1 MEVANSVGA
10 IEKLTHTNYID
21 WKSCLESYLQGQD
34 LWEVV
39 NGADTNQ
46 PNDSSEN
53 SEAIRKW
60 KIKAGKALFVL
71 KATTQKE
78 LLDYIRDAKSPK
90 EAWDAFA
97 TLFSKKNTA
106 RLQMLENEIGSINQ
120 GNLTI
125 SNYFMKVKM
134 ICQEIFQLNEES
146 KISEAKQRRIII
158 RGLKQEY
165 SSFIIAM
172 QGWPTQPTLLE
183 LESLLANQESLAKQM
198 AGLSVIEN
206 EEALFVER
214 RNKSKYKNKQSQGSS
229 QIGEA
234 TKGRESEKQYV
245 NFKAKVTCYNCGK
258 LGHFARECRSPKK
271 VEEGN
276 SVVSNTPISNDDSE
290 DEWGAFISTIEDHP
304 IGCRTED
311 QEWEEFILPEHQVNA
326 ALISVDEETTIG
338 LAEARQKKTT
348 YSKEWIID
356 SGCSNH
362 MTGDERKFVSKDD
375 YKRKR
380 IVVTANNAKL
390 PIAHVGSVTCTPTSS
405 NEGLVLQDVFH
416 VLDMKKNLISVS
428 QLTKSGGYVVF
439 GPDDVKVYETVHI
452 TGNPY
457 MQGRRCDSVYAY
469 VDRTG
474 QHETTDLWHARLAHV
489 GFTKLKVMMQR
500 KLVRGL
506 PELVVRSDTETM
518 EALMKMK
525 DLEGRSVCLNQ
536 IQGDDKGEIDTI
548 QANLGVRFH
557 TKKLGELYHFLG
569 LELEQDDEGIFL
581 GQQKYAKDLLIRFG
595 MSESNISITPME
607 VNAKLST
614 DEEEDVK
621 DPTRFRDLLRVLDK
635 GLALRGSVEV
645 HRQPHPI
652 VQEIRCGEEG

>member
-21 WKSCLESYLQGQD
+21 WKYCLESYLKGQD

-60 KIKAGKALFVL
+60 KIKAGKTLFVL

-134 ICQEIFQLNEES
+134 ICQEISQLDEES
-146 KISEAKQRRIII
+146 KISEARQRRIII

-165 SSFIIAM
+165 SSFIIAT

-183 LESLLANQESLAKQM
+183 LECLLANQESLAKQM
-198 AGLSVIEN
+198 AGLSVKEN
-206 EEALFVER
+206 EEALF
-214 RNKSKYKNKQSQGSS
+214 SQGSS

-276 SVVSNTPISNDDSE
+276 SVVSNTLISNDDSE

-311 QEWEEFILPEHQVNA
+311 QEWEEFILPEHKVNA
-326 ALISVDEETTIG
+326 ALISVDEEATIG

-375 YKRKR
+375 YKGKR

-405 NEGLVLQDVFH
+405 NKGLVLQDVFH
-416 VLDMKKNLISVS
+416 VPDMKKNLISVS

-457 MQGRRCDSVYAY
+457 MRGRRCDSVYVMTAQEAY

-506 PELVVRSDTETM
+506 SELVVRSDTETM

-536 IQGDDKGEIDTI
+536 IQVSY
-548 QANLGVRFH
+548 QVH
-557 TKKLGELYHFLG
+557 QKLGELYHFLG
-569 LELEQDDEGIFL
+569 LELEQNDQGIFL

-607 VNAKLST
+607 VNAKLSI

-652 VQEIRCGEEG
+652 DQEIRCGEEG

>member
-34 LWEVV
+34 LWEVI

-53 SEAIRKW
+53 SE
-60 KIKAGKALFVL
+60 
-71 KATTQKE
+71 ATTQKE

-97 TLFSKKNTA
+97 TLFSKKNTT

-134 ICQEIFQLNEES
+134 ICQEISQLDEES
-146 KISEAKQRRIII
+146 KISEARQRQIII

-165 SSFIIAM
+165 RSFIIAT

-198 AGLSVIEN
+198 AGLSVKEN
-206 EEALFVER
+206 EEAFFVER

-234 TKGRESEKQYV
+234 TKGRESKKQYI

-276 SVVSNTPISNDDSE
+276 SVVSNTHISNDDN
-290 DEWGAFISTIEDHP
+290 HP
-304 IGCRTED
+304 IGCRTKD

-326 ALISVDEETTIG
+326 ALILVDEE
-338 LAEARQKKTT
+338 TT

-362 MTGDERKFVSKDD
+362 MTGDERKFLSKYD
-375 YKRKR
+375 YKGKR

-390 PIAHVGSVTCTPTSS
+390 PIAHVSSVTCTPTSS

-416 VLDMKKNLISVS
+416 VPDMKKNLISVS

-457 MQGRRCDSVYAY
+457 MQGRRCDSVYVMTAQEAY

-489 GFTKLKVMMQR
+489 GFTKLKVTMQR

-518 EALMKMK
+518 EEALMKMK

-536 IQGDDKGEIDTI
+536 IQGMQIWVLL
-548 QANLGVRFH
+548 QHL
-557 TKKLGELYHFLG
+557 
-569 LELEQDDEGIFL
+569 
-581 GQQKYAKDLLIRFG
+581 QQ
-595 MSESNISITPME
+595 
-607 VNAKLST
+607 
-614 DEEEDVK
+614 
-621 DPTRFRDLLRVLDK
+621 
-635 GLALRGSVEV
+635 
-645 HRQPHPI
+645 Q
-652 VQEIRCGEEG
+652 